1 MDKTVLLEG
10 YDVNGKRYR
19 LSAIFIGSLCPLFFF
34 GGLASAKGAGCI
46 DIGSRRELFVD
57 RFLIDHLDGTRVR
70 LHSPRDEGPVLKFDA
85 PWEGPFCGYVTVIKD
100 GPKYLFYY
108 RGLPQ
113 AGRDGS
119 SREVTC
125 YAESPDGIHVVKPKL
140 NLFTVQ
146 GSASNNVIL
155 ADAAPVHH
163 NFSPFLDTRP
173 GVSAN
178 ERFKALGGTKKSGLI
193 AYVSAD
199 GIRWKRLQREPVFTQ
214 GVFDSQNVAFWSLSE
229 QCYLCYFRTW
239 TKTNYGGFRS
249 VSRAASKDFVHWT
262 EPVEMGFGQTPR
274 EHIYTNQTHP
284 YFRAPHIYLAIAA
297 RFMPGRQV
305 LTEEQAKQVNVNPNY
320 FKDCSDAIL
329 MTSRGG
335 TIYNRTFMEGF
346 IRPGIGLQNWVSR
359 SNYPALNVVQTGPA
373 EMSLYVQH
381 DYAQPT
387 AHLRRYA
394 LRLDGFVS
402 VSAPYEGGTMTT
414 KPFIF
419 SGEKLLLNF
428 ATSAAGS
435 IRVEIQDAEG
445 APIPGY
451 SVKEAQELIGN
462 YIEHPARWKAGTDV
476 SALAGR
482 PVRLHFI
489 MKDADLFSMKF
500 QPSSAEAHRYEF
512 PEVAELPIQE
522 GLPDPF
528 RRCNGSR
535 VSTREDWNKQ
545 RDYLKQ
551 MLAHYLYGHMPPRP
565 KQIQIE
571 KNSTVSFWDD
581 RAFEEHYTLTISR
594 NDKSLSFKMAL
605 VRPAEKARRPVI
617 VKNCY
622 TFFDPNALAEGHK
635 GRATAQRDRNAA
647 RMAVERGYIL
657 CKFMRTDVALDKK
670 DNRSEGV
677 FRLYPEYDW
686 GTIAAWAWA
695 HQIVVDA
702 LDQLGYADMDKIV
715 ATGHSRG
722 GKTALCAGIHDER
735 VAITAPNSSGTGGT
749 GSMRYFEPGQRPQ
762 TVSYLVKAHP
772 HWWTKKYA
780 DFADHAD
787 RLPFDSHFMKV
798 LIAPRGLINCH
809 ARQDYWANPYGTEI
823 TYRAAQKVF
832 DWLDAGEHQG
842 IHWREGGHAQ
852 NEEDWEALLDFA
864 DKYFFGKK
872 VSRRFDVLAYPD
884 AQVPMP

>member
-1 MDKTVLLEG
+1 MNE
-10 YDVNGKRYR
+10 KRYR
-19 LSAIFIGSLCPLFFF
+19 LSPMVIGLLYPLFI
-34 GGLASAKGAGCI
+34 LSASSSAKDVGYI
-46 DIGSRRELFVD
+46 DIGTRRELFVD
-57 RFLIDHLDGTRVR
+57 CHLIDHLDGVRLR

-100 GPKYLFYY
+100 RDKYRFYY

-113 AGRDGS
+113 AGRDGG

-125 YAESPDGIHVVKPKL
+125 YAESSDGIHVVKPKL

-146 GSASNNVIL
+146 GSASNNVVL
-155 ADAAPVHH
+155 ADVAPVHH

-178 ERFKALGGTKKSGLI
+178 ERFKALGGTRRSGLI

-199 GIRWKRLQREPVFTQ
+199 GIRWKRLQEQPVFTK
-214 GVFDSQNVAFWSLSE
+214 GIFDSQNVSFWSESE

-249 VSRAASKDFVHWT
+249 VSRTTSKDFVHWT
-262 EPVEMGFGQTPR
+262 EPVEMSFGQTPR

-284 YFRAPHIYLAIAA
+284 YFRAPHIYIAIAA

-320 FKDCSDAIL
+320 FKDCSDAVL

-335 TIYNRTFMEGF
+335 NVYDRMFMEGF
-346 IRPGIGLQNWVSR
+346 NRPGIGLQNWVSR

-387 AHLRRYA
+387 AHLRRYS

-402 VSAPYEGGTMTT
+402 VCAPYRGGNMTT
-414 KPFIF
+414 RPFVF
-419 SGEKLLLNF
+419 KGEKLLLNF

-435 IRVEIQDAEG
+435 VRVEIQDAEG

-451 SVKEAQELIGN
+451 SAKEAQALIGN
-462 YIEHPARWKAGTDV
+462 TIEHPACWKTGTDV

-482 PVRLHFI
+482 PIRLHVI
-489 MKDADLFSMKF
+489 MKDADLYSLQF
-500 QPSSAEAHRYEF
+500 QPSDSKAHHYDF
-512 PEVAELPIQE
+512 PEVVELPIQE

-528 RRCNGSR
+528 RMRDGSR
-535 VSTREDWNKQ
+535 VSTREDWDKQ
-545 RDYLKQ
+545 RDYLKR
-551 MLAHYLYGHMPPRP
+551 MLAYYLYGHMPPRP
-565 KQIQIE
+565 KQIEIE
-571 KNSTVSFWDD
+571 NVSTANFLGG
-581 RAFEEHYTLTISR
+581 RALEQHYTLTITR
-594 NDKSLSFKMAL
+594 NDKSLSFQMAL
-605 VRPAEKARRPVI
+605 VRPVRKARCPVI
-617 VKNCY
+617 VKNCT
-622 TFFDPNALAEGHK
+622 TFFDPNALPEGHK
-635 GRATAQRDRNAA
+635 GRATAERDRNAA

-657 CKFMRTDVALDKK
+657 SKFIRTDVAPDRKN
-670 DNRSEGV
+670 NRSEGV
-677 FRLYPEYDW
+677 FALYPEYDW

-695 HQIVVDA
+695 HQIVVDT
-702 LDQLGYADMDKIV
+702 LDRLGCADMDKIV

-722 GKTALCAGIHDER
+722 GKTALCAGIYDER

-762 TVSYLVKAHP
+762 TVSYLVDAFSY
-772 HWWTKKYA
+772 WWVCRFA
-780 DFADHAD
+780 DFAGRPD
-787 RLPFDSHFMKV
+787 RLPFDSHFMKA

-809 ARQDYWANPYGTEI
+809 ARQDYWANPYGTEL

-842 IHWREGGHAQ
+842 IHWRQGGHAQ
-852 NEEDWEALLDFA
+852 NEEDWQALLDFA
-864 DKYFFGKK
+864 DKFFFGKQ
-872 VSRRFDVLAYPD
+872 VRRRFDILAYPD
-884 AQVPMP
+884 AKVPMPK